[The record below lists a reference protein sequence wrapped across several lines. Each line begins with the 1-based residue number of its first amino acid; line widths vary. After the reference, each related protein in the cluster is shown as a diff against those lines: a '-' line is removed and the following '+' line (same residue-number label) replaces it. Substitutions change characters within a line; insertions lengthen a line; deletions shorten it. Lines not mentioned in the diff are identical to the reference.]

1 MSPSDFRIT
10 TTAVTIDTTDTS
22 SWIVYDHYRDQ
33 STYDAMKLDASL
45 QPYRAA
51 DNTKTDGNGKISD
64 YFANGGSTVNDQDYT
79 STATKYDTFMKPS
92 HTSYTFEGWFQKNA
106 DGSMGTTEYKGGE
119 NLIVKAN
126 HSFVAKWAPK
136 NDTKYTVDYYINYG
150 EVDKNGEFIYTKVPG
165 VSKTYSDTTETQV
178 QVKEGDKLST
188 IEVDGVQYWFN
199 ADSANNVL
207 KGKVSGSPAPSLKL
221 CYDRY
226 FTVNASTNGTGTAQV
241 VKKDEG
247 TAAMRGRRILR
258 LKTLAFEPETTE
270 TPATIVNA
278 PALMTAVGNKTTNIT
293 DNHVIEV
300 YFTKDDEKTEDDGT
314 PDINI
319 DKDNDGLPDVDVDTD
334 DDGEPDVNID
344 TDGDGEPDVN
354 IDTDG
359 DLVPDANID
368 TNGDLIPDVN
378 IINRGSHVIS
388 DPNIV
393 TIGAVQTGDVD
404 LSLMILVML
413 ASAMGL
419 AAVLR
424 KRLGMSK

>member
-64 YFANGGSTVNDQDYT
+64 YFANGGTTVNWKLTDPANYEIASVTNNGAPVDYAPTGEQDTYAFTISDITADQNVVIT
-79 STATKYDTFMKPS
+79 LR
-92 HTSYTFEGWFQKNA
+92 QKNS
-106 DGSMGTTEYKGGE
+106 DKHEKVLEPTITRTTYNVTTAIKGKGGSISNGGSVVPGSSE
-119 NLIVKAN
+119 TVKWTLEEGAEVRYV
-126 HSFVAKWAPK
+126 FVNGQLRPDLVQAGQVTLSEISQDQSVVVYLAAPGASSPV
-136 NDTKYTVDYYINYG
+136 N
-150 EVDKNGEFIYTKVPG
+150 VDK
-165 VSKTYSDTTETQV
+165 
-178 QVKEGDKLST
+178 
-188 IEVDGVQYWFN
+188 DG
-199 ADSANNVL
+199 
-207 KGKVSGSPAPSLKL
+207 
-221 CYDRY
+221 
-226 FTVNASTNGTGTAQV
+226 
-241 VKKDEG
+241 
-247 TAAMRGRRILR
+247 
-258 LKTLAFEPETTE
+258 
-270 TPATIVNA
+270 
-278 PALMTAVGNKTTNIT
+278 
-293 DNHVIEV
+293 
-300 YFTKDDEKTEDDGT
+300 DGT

>member
-64 YFANGGSTVNDQDYT
+64 YFANGGTTVNWKLTYPANYEIASVTNNGAPVDYAPTGEQDTYAFTISDITADQNVVITLRQKNSDKHEKVLEPT
-79 STATKYDTFMKPS
+79 ITR
-92 HTSYTFEGWFQKNA
+92 TSYNV
-106 DGSMGTTEYKGGE
+106 TTAIKGKGGSISNGGSVVPGSSE
-119 NLIVKAN
+119 TVKWTLGEGAEVRYV
-126 HSFVAKWAPK
+126 FVNGQLRPDLVQAGQVTLSEISQDQSVVVYLAAPGASSPV
-136 NDTKYTVDYYINYG
+136 N
-150 EVDKNGEFIYTKVPG
+150 VDK
-165 VSKTYSDTTETQV
+165 
-178 QVKEGDKLST
+178 
-188 IEVDGVQYWFN
+188 DG
-199 ADSANNVL
+199 
-207 KGKVSGSPAPSLKL
+207 
-221 CYDRY
+221 
-226 FTVNASTNGTGTAQV
+226 
-241 VKKDEG
+241 
-247 TAAMRGRRILR
+247 
-258 LKTLAFEPETTE
+258 
-270 TPATIVNA
+270 
-278 PALMTAVGNKTTNIT
+278 
-293 DNHVIEV
+293 
-300 YFTKDDEKTEDDGT
+300 DGT

-334 DDGEPDVNID
+334 D
-344 TDGDGEPDVN
+344 DGEPDVN